1 MKFFFI
7 LITCLLDI
15 VLIWLGEILSWS
27 FTMYESWR
35 FTLTW
40 DMIILNQL
48 FTLTKNKQTN
58 ASQKCFFFYCLCFPS
73 YWLVL
78 KLFPWLSWT
87 HEVRECSQILKPD
100 FFSWIGSPSQKT
112 GIHFFPCFVGELERF
127 VHHIQVMEHKA
138 QPHWCAFCCRANS

>member
-48 FTLTKNKQTN
+48 FTLTKKKQTN

-87 HEVRECSQILKPD
+87 HEVREATKELKPSTQHSIYINLKKSFD
-100 FFSWIGSPSQKT
+100 FKVDIALKFTTKQCS
-112 GIHFFPCFVGELERF
+112 
-127 VHHIQVMEHKA
+127 
-138 QPHWCAFCCRANS
+138 